1 MKTTLSRRGFRLFSI
16 TGRIA
21 MAMSAAILII
31 VGLAFEGVHEIRA
44 QLKEARET
52 ELKIVVES
60 GISIIKGFDDRA
72 KAGEFSQDEAKD
84 RAKGVLKSYRFR
96 GQNYFSLYDYDGI
109 TVMHPIRADLVGKN
123 NLGMVD
129 KTGKKIIVD
138 LIEASKRGGDF
149 VSYFWIKPGDTEVS
163 SKWAYSGGYEP
174 WRWSLQTGL
183 HIDDLEKA
191 QAKAAETAIWL
202 AAGSIVLLLVIV
214 FAIGRSISKPMQRLS
229 QNLRTIVDGDFDLAI
244 AGIRRRDEIG
254 DIARSIDAVRTRAIE
269 RTQEFVAGRLAS
281 ETEAAEAR
289 KALISSFATSFEVK
303 VDLVARDVATLSG
316 KLAGVAQDAS
326 EKVGHVI
333 GHAQNS
339 STRSSAAH
347 EAVAGVAA
355 ATEELNH
362 SIAEI
367 SQRVQDASSAA
378 AHAVE
383 EVRSTVEITTG
394 LSEASDAIGNV
405 VTLIRAIA
413 EQTNLLALNA
423 TIEAARAGDA
433 GRGFAVVAAEV
444 KLLAN
449 QTAKATD
456 EITRY
461 ITAIRS
467 QTSSVVG
474 ATGSMRGAI
483 EKMDEIA
490 GSIAVATAQQ
500 SGATQDIAQAI
511 DAAAHGTLAINE
523 DLREIAKLSSGASDS
538 VNTMLSASQAMK
550 GRAEEM
556 LADMQGFMEQLKA
569 A

>member
-1 MKTTLSRRGFRLFSI
+1 MKLMFGGTGFRLFSI

-31 VGLAFEGVHEIRA
+31 VGLAFAEVHEIRA
-44 QLKEARET
+44 LLKDARES

-60 GISIIKGFDDRA
+60 GLSIIKGFDARA
-72 KAGEFSQDEAKD
+72 KAGEFSEAEARQ
-84 RAKGVLKSYRFR
+84 RAAAVLKSYRFR
-96 GQNYFSLYDYDGI
+96 GQNYFSLYDYDGT

-138 LIEASKRGGDF
+138 LIEASKHGGDF
-149 VSYFWIKPGDTEVS
+149 VSYYWVKPGDTEAT
-163 SKWAYSGGYEP
+163 SKWAYSGGYDP
-174 WRWSLQTGL
+174 WGWSLQTGL
-183 HIDDLEKA
+183 HIDDLERA
-191 QAKAAETAIWL
+191 QAAATSSAIWL
-202 AAGSIVLLLVIV
+202 SIGSIVLLMVIV

-229 QNLRTIVDGDFDLAI
+229 HNLRMIVGGDFNLAI
-244 AGIRRRDEIG
+244 AGVKRRDEIG
-254 DIARSIDAVRTRAIE
+254 DIARSVDAVRTMAIE
-269 RTQEFVAGRLAS
+269 RTEEFAAARLAS
-281 ETEAAEAR
+281 EAEAMKAR
-289 KALISSFATSFEVK
+289 KAMVSSFAASFEAK
-303 VDLVARDVATLSG
+303 VDLVARDVVALSG
-316 KLAGVAQDAS
+316 KLTEVARDAS

-333 GHAQNS
+333 GHAQTSSSRS
-339 STRSSAAH
+339 STAH
-347 EAVAGVAA
+347 ETVAGVAA

-367 SQRVQDASSAA
+367 SHRVQDASGAA

-394 LSEASDAIGNV
+394 LSEASDAIGDV

-456 EITRY
+456 DITRY

-467 QTSSVVG
+467 QTSNVVA

-483 EKMDEIA
+483 ERMDEIA

-500 SGATQDIAQAI
+500 SSATQDIAQAI
-511 DAAAHGTLAINE
+511 DAAAHGTLAISE
-523 DLREIAKLSSGASDS
+523 DLREISNLSSGASDS
-538 VNTMLSASQAMK
+538 VLTMLSASQAMK
-550 GRAEEM
+550 GRAEE
-556 LADMQGFMEQLKA
+556 LQADVQSFMEQLKA